1 MTIYRRCNVC
11 GCCPCICTS
20 VEIWRDTAIG
30 VRGGSDC
37 RCPTGATGPT
47 GRTGPTGPTGA
58 TGVTGAT
65 GATGATGVTGVT
77 GPTGATGPTG
87 PTGPT
92 GATGTAGTAELLS
105 AYSVPAA
112 PGTAGNPL
120 LFDQN
125 GASSGTGITHTPGN
139 SDFSV
144 LDPGIYTVA
153 FHGNLAPAS
162 GVNFP
167 LNVILQLQQNG
178 AVVPG
183 AVVQHTFHTS
193 PDTATVSLSMPVEV
207 TDTPATFRIV
217 GEGGN
222 FIYSAVTMS
231 VYKVAE
237 LSD

>member
-1 MTIYRRCNVC
+1 M
-11 GCCPCICTS
+11 
-20 VEIWRDTAIG
+20 
-30 VRGGSDC
+30 
-37 RCPTGATGPT
+37 TGP
-47 GRTGPTGPTGA
+47 
-58 TGVTGAT
+58 
-65 GATGATGVTGVT
+65 TGATGVTGVT
-77 GPTGATGPTG
+77 GPTGPTG
-87 PTGPT
+87 PTGATGAT